1 MVHGYTTEAGE
12 VSPSMIQ
19 RDIFD
24 VMEIHSVHIRKVLM
38 RYSRFSDRVVVI
50 VELDA
55 EAQARLVLQAW
66 WKLKQRN
73 SQFFVTAG
81 RTFEERQRRREERF
95 RGQRIPSGMRRDQ
108 DIGRSGEFSSEEI
121 QKAVRVMQSLNT
133 AGNGRWNQAAPIW
146 GNERAAERNRRHY
159 GNSQQ

>member
-1 MVHGYTTEAGE
+1 
-12 VSPSMIQ
+12 MIQ

-38 RYSRFSDRVVVI
+38 RYSRFNDRVVVI

-73 SQFFVTAG
+73 LLFFVTAG
-81 RTFEERQRRREERF
+81 RTFEERQ
-95 RGQRIPSGMRRDQ
+95 
-108 DIGRSGEFSSEEI
+108 
-121 QKAVRVMQSLNT
+121 
-133 AGNGRWNQAAPIW
+133 
-146 GNERAAERNRRHY
+146 
-159 GNSQQ
+159 